1 MSAGEFPV
9 MPIENGM
16 MTQEHP
22 NIAVL
27 KRFNPAN
34 VAETVDAFSEDAVWH
49 YYNPHLPDLH
59 GDYVG
64 RSGIQTFFE
73 KLRLLAG
80 SAFKVN
86 VISINA
92 VGDELVVV
100 HRKQVMDLKDHH
112 IESDVV
118 VVWRIVEGRI
128 AEVWDIPS
136 VHAVQSA

>member
-1 MSAGEFPV
+1 MKK
-9 MPIENGM
+9 
-16 MTQEHP
+16 EHP

-34 VAETVDAFSEDAVWH
+34 IAETIDIFTEDVIWH
-49 YYNPHLPDLH
+49 YYNPRFPELQ

-64 RSGIQTFFE
+64 HAGILTFFD
-73 KLRLLAG
+73 KLRQLAG

-86 VISINA
+86 TISA
-92 VGDELVVV
+92 TPVGDELLVV
-100 HRKQVMDLKDHH
+100 HRKQVMDLEDQH

-118 VVWRIVEGRI
+118 VVWRIVNERI

-136 VHAVQSA
+136 IHAAHISQV

>member
-1 MSAGEFPV
+1 
-9 MPIENGM
+9 
-16 MTQEHP
+16 MTKEHP

-34 VAETVDAFSEDAVWH
+34 VAETIDVFTEDVIWH
-49 YYNPHLPDLH
+49 YYNTRLPDLH

-64 RSGIQTFFE
+64 HAGIQTFFE
-73 KLRLLAG
+73 KLRQLAG

-86 VISINA
+86 TVSATA

-100 HRKQVMDLKDHH
+100 HRKQIIDLEDQH

-118 VVWRIVEGRI
+118 VVWRIVDQRI

-136 VHAVQSA
+136 VHAAHITQV

>member
-1 MSAGEFPV
+1 
-9 MPIENGM
+9 
-16 MTQEHP
+16 MTEEHP

-27 KRFNPAN
+27 KRFNPTN
-34 VAETVDAFSEDAVWH
+34 VAETIDVFAEDVIWH
-49 YYNPHLPDLH
+49 YYNARLPDLH

-64 RSGIQTFFE
+64 HAGIQTFFE

-80 SAFKVN
+80 SDFK
-86 VISINA
+86 INTVAVTA

-100 HRKQVMDLKDHH
+100 HRKQVMNLENHH

-118 VVWRIVEGRI
+118 VVWRIVDGRI

-136 VHAVQSA
+136 VHS

>member
-1 MSAGEFPV
+1 
-9 MPIENGM
+9 
-16 MTQEHP
+16 MTEEHP

-34 VAETVDAFSEDAVWH
+34 VAETVDVFAEDVVWH
-49 YYNPHLPDLH
+49 YYNPRLPDLH

-64 RSGIQTFFE
+64 RAGIQTFFE

-80 SAFKVN
+80 SAFKTNTVS
-86 VISINA
+86 VTA

-100 HRKQVMDLKDHH
+100 HRKQVMNLEDHH

-118 VVWRIVEGRI
+118 VVWRIVDGRI

-136 VHAVQSA
+136 VHAVQSS

>member
-1 MSAGEFPV
+1 
-9 MPIENGM
+9 

-27 KRFNPAN
+27 KRFNPASL
-34 VAETVDAFSEDAVWH
+34 AETIDVFTEHVIWH
-49 YYNPHLPDLH
+49 YYNPRLPDLH

-64 RSGIQTFFE
+64 RAGIQTFFE

-80 SAFKVN
+80 SDFKINTVSVN
-86 VISINA
+86 AI
-92 VGDELVVV
+92 GDELVVV
-100 HRKQVMDLKDHH
+100 HRKQIMNLEDNH

-118 VVWRIVEGRI
+118 VVWRIVDGQI

-136 VHAVQSA
+136 IHAAHTSQV

>member
-1 MSAGEFPV
+1 
-9 MPIENGM
+9 M
-16 MTQEHP
+16 MAEEHP

-27 KRFNPAN
+27 KRFDPAN
-34 VAETVDAFSEDAVWH
+34 VAETVDVLAEDVIWH
-49 YYNPHLPDLH
+49 YYNPRLPDLH

-64 RSGIQTFFE
+64 RAGIQTFFE

-80 SAFKVN
+80 SAFK
-86 VISINA
+86 INTVSVTA

-100 HRKQVMDLKDHH
+100 HRKQVMNLEDHH

-118 VVWRIVEGRI
+118 VVWRIVDGRI

-136 VHAVQSA
+136 IHAAPTSQV

>member
-1 MSAGEFPV
+1 
-9 MPIENGM
+9 
-16 MTQEHP
+16 MTEEHP

-34 VAETVDAFSEDAVWH
+34 VAETVDVFAEDVIWH
-49 YYNPHLPDLH
+49 YYNPRLPDLH

-64 RSGIQTFFE
+64 RAGIQTFFE

-86 VISINA
+86 TVSVTA
-92 VGDELVVV
+92 VGDELVV
-100 HRKQVMDLKDHH
+100 KQVMNLEDRH

-118 VVWRIVEGRI
+118 VVWRIVDGRI

-136 VHAVQSA
+136 IHAVQSS

>member
-1 MSAGEFPV
+1 MSE
-9 MPIENGM
+9 
-16 MTQEHP
+16 EHP
-22 NIAVL
+22 NIAVI

-34 VAETVDAFSEDAVWH
+34 VAETVDVFTEDVIWH

-64 RSGIQTFFE
+64 RAGIQTFFE

-80 SAFKVN
+80 SAFKINTV
-86 VISINA
+86 SITA

-100 HRKQVMDLKDHH
+100 HRKQVMNLEDHH

-118 VVWRIVEGRI
+118 VVWRIVDGRI

-136 VHAVQSA
+136 IHAVHTSQV